1 MDSYEAGFEFPK
13 LSFQLTQPIVDE
25 YRQAVGAEPAA
36 GDFVP
41 PLAVAAFA
49 MKTMTES
56 TFFQPGSVHA
66 SQDFEFFRP
75 VAIGS
80 TISCSARI
88 AQSIKRTGLDMLT
101 VEIRAFD
108 SENHEVLNGKA
119 TIIIPSQSK

>member
-1 MDSYEAGFEFPK
+1 MDNYEAGFEFPK

-25 YRQAVGAEPAA
+25 YRKAVGAEAS

-56 TFFQPGSVHA
+56 AFFQPGSVHA
-66 SQDFEFFRP
+66 SQDFEFFKP

-88 AQSIKRTGLDMLT
+88 AQSIKRTGLNMLT
-101 VEIRAFD
+101 VEINTFD
-108 SENHEVLNGKA
+108 SENNKVLAGKA
-119 TIIIPSQSK
+119 TIIIPGQAK